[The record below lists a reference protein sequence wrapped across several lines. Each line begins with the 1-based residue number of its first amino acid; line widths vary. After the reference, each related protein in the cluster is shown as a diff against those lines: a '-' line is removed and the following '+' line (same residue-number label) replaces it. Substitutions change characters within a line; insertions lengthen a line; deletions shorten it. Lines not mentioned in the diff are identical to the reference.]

1 MFWIKRSREKRQRG
15 QPRRRVKSFWRHPLF
30 AMSFMSLFMGSISY
44 SGWLVWN
51 SDFLSQTVKRA
62 KAYFIT
68 STVEK
73 GFVVSKILVDGRI
86 ETSREDLLRALSLK
100 SGAPILTFNTKLARI
115 RVEALPWV
123 QEVIIKRQLPD
134 VIHLS
139 LLERRP
145 LALWQRN
152 GAFSL
157 IDEIGELIPL
167 ADVSAYANLVV
178 LIGKDAPSN
187 VKSLFKVLAK
197 QPQLAERVTAAVRV
211 GGRRWNLH
219 LNSQIEVLLPEKDIN
234 AAWAHLATL
243 YGKYRQ
249 LFNKLETIDLRLTD
263 RVVVK
268 RGNNDLVGGRLKES
282 PEIPFKTNDKP
293 LNKFRRQLSPSIG
306 VFPANGKE
314 T

>member
-30 AMSFMSLFMGSISY
+30 AMSFMSLIIGSVSF
-44 SGWLVWN
+44 SGWWVWN
-51 SDFLSQTVKRA
+51 SDFLFQTVERA
-62 KAYFIT
+62 KASFIS

-167 ADVSAYANLVV
+167 DDVSAYANLVV

-187 VKSLFKVLAK
+187 AKSLFKVLAK

-219 LNSQIEVLLPEKDIN
+219 LNSQIKVLLPEKGIN

-249 LFNKLETIDLRLTD
+249 LINKLETIDLRLTD

-268 RGNNDLVGGRLKES
+268 QGNNDVVGGRLKES
-282 PEIPFKTNDKP
+282 LEIPFKFNDKP
-293 LNKFRRQLSPSIG
+293 LKKFRRQLSPSIG